1 MIAWTRRV
9 ALRHGR
15 LIVHLSPLDLPPAG
29 SAGSAERRLP
39 LLDHPFSPTMAPSVD
54 YYCPCLA
61 ASPHPPLPHLASSSY
76 SFHPLHNLFFC
87 EECDAVR
94 CNRCVMVEVSGYY
107 CPNCLFEVP
116 SASVRAEKNRCA
128 AHVSWWR
135 AGKLTAGVRC
145 ARNCFL
151 CPNCRNTL
159 SVVPSDPPND
169 GLERSSPIV
178 STSLGEPPFFLYCNH
193 CRWDSAEVGITFEKP
208 TGLAG
213 TQPLAP
219 SHLYLSSADF
229 CAQHS
234 SRSSKTPPPKPSSS
248 TASKSISSPTY
259 VHPPPLPPSHP
270 RPHTIT
276 RTPSQPQRPPPSRGT
291 SPASAST
298 THSRAAAP
306 GATSTRTG
314 RTSPTTRPASRSAL
328 RPDSA
333 RAAARRTSSSC
344 AISRRCRRW
353 LRRSS
358 GGRIAGHRRCI

>member
-1 MIAWTRRV
+1 MIAWTPRRV

-15 LIVHLSPLDLPPAG
+15 LVNLSPLDLPSAG
-29 SAGSAERRLP
+29 STYSAERRL
-39 LLDHPFSPTMAPSVD
+39 LLLGHLLSLIMAPSVD

-128 AHVSWWR
+128 ARVSWWR

-213 TQPLAP
+213 MQPP
-219 SHLYLSSADF
+219 PFYLYLYISRPLTSVHSAAPEVRRLRPRSPRVRPPQRAF
-229 CAQHS
+229 RALPTCILLLFRHHTFVLTPS
-234 SRSSKTPPPKPSSS
+234 LEPHHSRS
-248 TASKSISSPTY
+248 
-259 VHPPPLPPSHP
+259 VL
-270 RPHTIT
+270 R
-276 RTPSQPQRPPPSRGT
+276 
-291 SPASAST
+291 
-298 THSRAAAP
+298 
-306 GATSTRTG
+306 TRTG
-314 RTSPTTRPASRSAL
+314 HPRRRQVQPTRAQPL
-328 RPDSA
+328 RARQA
-333 RAAARRTSSSC
+333 RAQGGHPRLQGPRRGRLCGWT
-344 AISRRCRRW
+344 RRGRR
-353 LRRSS
+353 R
-358 GGRIAGHRRCI
+358 GGRRVHAPSRDGVGGGCGGAAVGE